1 MDFND
6 INEEE
11 EVDDIEEDNNDIF
24 NELLILLVL

>member
-1 MDFND
+1 MDFD
-6 INEEE
+6 GFDEEE